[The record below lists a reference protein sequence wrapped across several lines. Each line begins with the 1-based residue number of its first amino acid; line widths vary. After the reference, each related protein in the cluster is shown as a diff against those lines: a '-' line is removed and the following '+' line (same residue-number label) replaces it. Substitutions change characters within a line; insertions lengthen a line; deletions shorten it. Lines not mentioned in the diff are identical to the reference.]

1 MKTIKIIVNFAII
14 SVLMCHAPRLS
25 AQIYAVPGGI
35 ALQVNE
41 GDAVPPVQILTAATN
56 RGDDVRDIL
65 GWPESERSPGAYAL
79 PARNA
84 SLYAEVARAGLSNVV
99 TLFGCDTLAAY
110 ACSGPQ
116 SFPQTP
122 AQIAGFV
129 NWACWVVSA
138 ANIPNLRAVTI
149 WNEMNGSFNGGIGN
163 PAAQELAMANLLVAV
178 VPVIRQCNPDVAI
191 YAGAFAGDVLLADWF
206 CKIQKF
212 GFNWS
217 QVDGLDIH
225 PYLSGAPSMPAQ
237 NGLNWYNAFLG
248 PNSLVTGCAGG
259 TAPIVAPLYFSEWGG
274 AALQNAL
281 SNGYFPTPASYF
293 AWFEKTVANVS
304 PVKYP
309 VTGRAFFLLAADA
322 TFPTQGL
329 FSADYSQTMEIG
341 NDYLAAYIAP

>member
-1 MKTIKIIVNFAII
+1 MKIPKIGFNF
-14 SVLMCHAPRLS
+14 VLMSALIGFAPGLS
-25 AQIYAVPGGI
+25 AQSFTAPGGI
-35 ALQVNE
+35 GLQVNE
-41 GDAVPPVQILTAATN
+41 GDAVPPAQLLAAATN
-56 RGDDVRDIL
+56 PGDDVRDIL
-65 GWPESERSPGAYAL
+65 GWPESEQSPGAYAL

-84 SLYAEVARAGLSNVV
+84 ALYSEVAQAGRSNVV

-122 AQIAGFV
+122 AQIAGFT
-129 NWACWVVSA
+129 NWACWVVGA

-149 WNEMNGSFNGGIGN
+149 WNEMNGSFNGGIGT
-163 PAAQELAMANLLVAV
+163 PAAQQLAMAKLLAAV
-178 VPVIRQCNPDVAI
+178 VPAIRECNPNVAI
-191 YAGAFAGDVLLADWF
+191 YAGAFVGDVLLADWF

-237 NGLNWYNAFLG
+237 SGLNWYNAFLG
-248 PNSLVTGCAGG
+248 SNSLVNGCAGG
-259 TAPIVAPLYFSEWGG
+259 SAPIVAPLYFSEWGG

-281 SNGYFPTPASYF
+281 SNGYFPTAAAYF

-309 VTGRAFFLLAADA
+309 VAGRAFFLLANDSN
-322 TFPTQGL
+322 FPTQGV
-329 FSADYSQTMEIG
+329 FSADYSQTTPIG
-341 NDYLAAYIAP
+341 NDYLAAYVAP